1 MHDAGALDAPWRVVL
16 LALVFGIVAVGT
28 DMYLPA
34 LPAIRAA
41 FATTTQVVQL
51 SLSVFLYGN
60 ALGQLVYGPLSDRY
74 GRRPLLLGGLATYA
88 VASLGCALAPDATS
102 FLLCRALQGVA
113 AAGGPVLVRAL
124 VNDHL
129 DRLQAAR
136 LLALLTAVMAF
147 SAMLTPI
154 AGGWIVGRAGWQT
167 IFLCMTGLGLLLL
180 ATSAHVIRESL
191 PPARRLARL
200 SAAEVAY
207 GYLEIARRA
216 AFWCYVLPP
225 ALMFATVFA
234 YVSAN
239 SFLIIDRLGVAER
252 HHGGIYAIAACAFV
266 AGSLTS
272 HRLVLRA
279 GIERAI
285 VTGLALGNAAAC
297 LACAASLLLPL
308 SLPLVVLPGVATFF
322 ATALVV
328 PIAAASAVSLFPH
341 RAGSASAVAGCTQ
354 ISIAALGTA
363 ASALLVDQD
372 TLPMHAFTLACMLAA
387 ALVWRAGA
395 GIRARELAR
404 HGHAIAGA

>member
-1 MHDAGALDAPWRVVL
+1 MHTPAPRPAPRDALEAPWRVLL

-34 LPAIRAA
+34 FPAIRSD
-41 FATTTQVVQL
+41 FGVSTQTVQL

-74 GRRPLLLGGLATYA
+74 GRRPLLLGGLAVYTG
-88 VASLGCALAPDATS
+88 ASFACALAPDSTS
-102 FLLCRALQGVA
+102 FLVGRALQGMA

-124 VNDHL
+124 INDRL
-129 DRLQAAR
+129 DRLHAAR

-154 AGGWIVGRAGWQT
+154 AGGWLVGLGSWRV
-167 IFLCMTGLGLLLL
+167 IFLCVGGLGAVLL
-180 ATSAHVIRESL
+180 ACAWWAIGESL
-191 PPARRLARL
+191 VPARRLRRL
-200 SAAEVAY
+200 DAGEVAR

-234 YVSAN
+234 YVGAN
-239 SFLIIDRLGVAER
+239 SFLIIDGLGVAER
-252 HHGGIYAIAACAFV
+252 HHGAIYAIAAGAFV
-266 AGSLTS
+266 AGSLTG
-272 HRLVLRA
+272 HRVVPRL

-285 VTGLALGNAAAC
+285 AAGLGLGGVAAALAC
-297 LACAASLLLPL
+297 LASLALPL
-308 SLPLVVLPGVATFF
+308 SLALVVVPAVATFF

-328 PIAAASAVSLFPH
+328 PVAAATAVSLFPH

-363 ASALLVDQD
+363 AAALLVEND
-372 TLPMHAFTLACMLAA
+372 TLPLHAFTLGCMLAA
-387 ALVWRAGA
+387 AAVWRAGA
-395 GIRARELAR
+395 AVRARER
-404 HGHAIAGA
+404 G